1 MPIKPIRIVFFIY
14 LSLVF
19 FTNTVLADVNK
30 KTQRKLFLSAEKQ
43 VWQANSLKYQNLYQ
57 QLANYPLQPYLDQ
70 KRLMHR
76 IRLKDAKQIDN
87 FLDKYKGSP
96 LDWPLRKKWLQY
108 LAKRQRKWMFLN
120 YYRPNGDVELNC
132 YFRRYQLDTG
142 TPAQVVLPQ
151 VTKLWLV
158 GKSQPK
164 VCDPLF
170 KQWQKAGYRTA
181 NVVWQRISLAAK
193 GGKHTLI
200 PYLTK
205 LLPKNQQVFA
215 RLWHKVRRDPA
226 YIKYLSK
233 FPKKSAKSTEILSYG
248 FKRLIWRDPQRALR
262 LYEQAKQKFTF
273 SVKQK
278 QNITKKFAQALA
290 SKNHKKARLWLSK
303 IEDPQLNDSLV
314 QWRLVDI
321 LKQQDWS
328 LIKQELRKLPIEYH
342 HKLQWKYWYARS
354 LLKTNEQQLGKTL
367 LNRVAQKRHYYGF
380 LAASYLNQPLN
391 IQDHPLFFNESEKLA
406 LLKNSAA
413 KRAFELFYLKRY
425 NQARREWHYWLS
437 TLSNNEKLIAAKI
450 AHDKGWYDRAIFTLA
465 KQGYLDDIS
474 LRFPQ
479 AYQKNINYYAK
490 INKISP
496 HWAAAIAR
504 RESSFMSDA
513 HSSAGA
519 YGLMQI
525 MPNTAKHLL
534 RREVTPY
541 YLLQAKNNIKLG
553 TKYLRQLFK
562 RQHNNVV
569 LATASYNAGPY
580 RVNSWIKN
588 KQKLPADI
596 WIETIPYKETRDY
609 VKSVLA
615 YQQIY
620 QVRAQ
625 QKQSLF
631 KQIINM
637 EIGK

>member
-1 MPIKPIRIVFFIY
+1 MIYFSLSFI
-14 LSLVF
+14 
-19 FTNTVLADVNK
+19 TNVAFASEHISDKK

-43 VWQANSLKYQNLYQ
+43 VWQANSSKYQNLYQ
-57 QLANYPLQPYLDQ
+57 QLSNYPLQPYLDQ

-76 IRLKDAKQIDN
+76 LRLKDAKQIDD
-87 FLDKYKGSP
+87 FLEKYKGSP

-108 LAKRQRKWMFLN
+108 LAKRERKWMFLN
-120 YYRPNGDVELNC
+120 YYRPNGNTELNC
-132 YFRRYQLDTG
+132 HFRRFQLDTG
-142 TPAQVVLPQ
+142 TPENVVLPQ
-151 VTKLWLV
+151 VTKLWVV

-170 KQWQKAGYRTA
+170 KRWQKAGYRTDK
-181 NVVWQRISLAAK
+181 VIWQRIRLAAK

-205 LLPKNQQVFA
+205 LLPKNQQIFA

-226 YIKYLSK
+226 YIRHLNK
-233 FPKKSAKSTEILSYG
+233 FPKNSIKSVEILTYG
-248 FKRLIWRDPQRALR
+248 FRRLIWRDPKRALD
-262 LYEQAKQKFTF
+262 LYEKAQQKFSF
-273 SVKQK
+273 LKAQK
-278 QNITKKFAQALA
+278 QSITKKFAQALA
-290 SKNHKKARLWLSK
+290 SKNHKKARLWLNK
-303 IEDPQLNDSLV
+303 IDDQQLNDNLV

-321 LKQQDWS
+321 LQQQDWV

-380 LAASYLNQPLN
+380 LAASYLNKDIN
-391 IQDHPLFFNESEKLA
+391 IQDKPLFFDGQQKITV
-406 LLKNSAA
+406 LKYPAA
-413 KRAFELFYLKRY
+413 KRAFELFYLQRY

-437 TLSNNEKLIAAKI
+437 KLSNSEKLIAAKI
-450 AHDKGWYDRAIFTLA
+450 AHEKGWYDRAIFTLA
-465 KQGYLDDIS
+465 KQNYLDDVK

-479 AYQKNINYYAK
+479 AYQQDINRYAK
-490 INKISP
+490 KNNISAN
-496 HWAAAIAR
+496 WAFAIAR

-534 RREVTPY
+534 RKSVTPR

-553 TKYLRQLFK
+553 TKYLRQLLK
-562 RQHNNVV
+562 RQHNNIV

-580 RVNSWIKN
+580 RVNSWLK
-588 KQKLPADI
+588 KQKKISADI

-620 QVRAQ
+620 QARNQ

-631 KQIINM
+631 KQVINM
-637 EIGK
+637 KIGK